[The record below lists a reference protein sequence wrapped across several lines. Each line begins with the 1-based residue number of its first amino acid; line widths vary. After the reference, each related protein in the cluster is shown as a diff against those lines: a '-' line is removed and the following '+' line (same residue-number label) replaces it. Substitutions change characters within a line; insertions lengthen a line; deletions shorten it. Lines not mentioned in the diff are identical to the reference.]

1 MKGNKSRKR
10 VSLKDIAAELKVSTA
25 VVSYVLNNKHEGRVS
40 EEKAQQ
46 IRDVAKRLN
55 YFPDQIAKS
64 LRSDKTMTIGLIIAD
79 IANLFYSNIVRY
91 IENSSNKHQYHV
103 IVSSTDENPEKF
115 NKLVQVMLNRKVD
128 GMIVA
133 PPKGVEDTLTYL
145 RDEQIPFVVIDRFF
159 PEVESICTVGIDN
172 FQASYSVVRHVAEN
186 GYRKPAMV
194 TLHTDLYHMQQ
205 RAAGFQAGASELLKI
220 TQPQVL
226 HIDEQQLS
234 DNIESVICQLLNDG
248 TDLIYFST
256 NRIAM
261 EGLAVLVN
269 HKIAVPQQIGVV
281 CFDEA
286 DAYKIFYT
294 SITFVQQPLQQIGSK
309 SVDMLITSINGTVSI
324 KNVALDTQIIAHGSS
339 ARRMFKP
346 NESDDST

>member
-1 MKGNKSRKR
+1 MNGNNVRKR

-91 IENSSNKHQYHV
+91 IENSCNKHQYHV

-115 NKLVQVMLNRKVD
+115 KELVQVMLNRKVD

-133 PPKGVEDTLTYL
+133 PPKGVEETLMYL
-145 RDEQIPFVVIDRFF
+145 RDGQIPFVVVDRFF
-159 PEVESICTVGIDN
+159 PEVDAICTVGIDN
-172 FQASYSVVRHVAEN
+172 FQASYDVVRHVAEN

-194 TLHTDLYHMQQ
+194 TLNTELYHMQQ
-205 RAAGFQAGASELLKI
+205 RAAGFKAGASELLKI
-220 TQPQVL
+220 AQPQVL

-234 DNIESVICQLLNDG
+234 ATIGSAICQLLDNG

-269 HKIAVPQQIGVV
+269 HQIEVPQQIGIV

-286 DAYKIFYT
+286 DAYKIFYR
-294 SITFVQQPLQQIGSK
+294 SITFVQQPLHKIGSM
-309 SVDMLITSINGTVSI
+309 SVDMLIASINGTGST
-324 KNVALDTQIIAHGSS
+324 KNVTLDTQIFAYDTS
-339 ARRMFKP
+339 ARRIPKP
-346 NESDDST
+346 NKPDDSP